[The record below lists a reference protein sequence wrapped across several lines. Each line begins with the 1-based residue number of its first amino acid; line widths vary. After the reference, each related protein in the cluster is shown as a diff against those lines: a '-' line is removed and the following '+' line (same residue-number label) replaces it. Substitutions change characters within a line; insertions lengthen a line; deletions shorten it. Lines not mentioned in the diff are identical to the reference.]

1 MTRYLLAFAFAVS
14 PVALAASVEAQTSV
28 QATAQYGDRAR
39 DHAAILAMAGTFKV
53 TFDMRETTPL
63 VAGYTPFPAKLS
75 GGHEVVRAVV
85 DRPDRVVLQHLLV
98 VQDGNGKT
106 MVIKHWRQDWVY
118 QPTRLLVYTGPGR
131 WTQRAVPEAERRGAW
146 AQTVWQTDDSPRYGG
161 IGRWRYDDGAT
172 RWTSDETRR
181 PLARRDATRGVPYDH
196 YVGTNR
202 HVLTP
207 NGWVHEQDNAKIG
220 VKPGTGPG
228 AGPGTGDGRPVTFVH
243 EYVINTYVPATDFPI
258 AAAEAYWAKT
268 GDYWAAVRGQWDAAI
283 ARRQGV
289 TLGEVADT
297 GSATAHE
304 LMLLADDLVS
314 GEATTAA
321 ATAEA
326 AMLIGKEAR

>member
-1 MTRYLLAFAFAVS
+1 MTMTRYLLAFALAVS
-14 PVALAASVEAQTSV
+14 PVALAASAEAQTTV
-28 QATAQYGDRAR
+28 QATAQYGDRTR

-75 GGHEVVRAVV
+75 GGHEVVRVLV
-85 DRPDRVVLQHLLV
+85 DTPDRVLLQHLLV
-98 VQDGNGKT
+98 VADGNGKT

-118 QPTRLLVYTGPGR
+118 EPTHLLVYTGPGR
-131 WTQRAVPEAERRGAW
+131 WIQRPVPEAERRGAW

-220 VKPGTGPG
+220 TK
-228 AGPGTGDGRPVTFVH
+228 DGRPVTFVH
-243 EYVINTYVPATDFPI
+243 EYVVNTYVPASDFPV

-268 GDYWAAVRGQWDAAI
+268 GEYWATVRRQWDAAI
-283 ARRQGV
+283 DRRRGV

-297 GSATAHE
+297 GSTTAHE

-314 GEATTAA
+314 GETTTAA
-321 ATAEA
+321 ATQEA
-326 AMLIGKEAR
+326 AALIGREAR

>member
-1 MTRYLLAFAFAVS
+1 MTRYLLAFALAVS
-14 PVALAASVEAQTSV
+14 PVALAASAQAQTSL
-28 QATAQYGDRAR
+28 QAAQYGDRAR

-75 GGHEVVRAVV
+75 GGHEVVRVLV
-85 DRPDRVVLQHLLV
+85 DTPDRVVLQHLLV
-98 VQDGNGKT
+98 VADGNGKT
-106 MVIKHWRQDWVY
+106 LVIKHWRQDWIY
-118 QPTRLLVYTGPGR
+118 EPTRLLVYTGSGR
-131 WTQRAVPEAERRGAW
+131 WTQRAVPEAERRGTW

-220 VKPGTGPG
+220 TK
-228 AGPGTGDGRPVTFVH
+228 DGHPVTFVH
-243 EYVINTYVPATDFPI
+243 EYVVNTYVPASDFPV
-258 AAAEAYWAKT
+258 AAAEAYWTKT
-268 GDYWAAVRGQWDAAI
+268 GEYWAAVRRQWDAAI
-283 ARRQGV
+283 DRRRGV
-289 TLGEVADT
+289 SLGEVADT

-314 GEATTAA
+314 GETTTAA
-321 ATAEA
+321 ATQEA
-326 AMLIGKEAR
+326 AALIGREAR